1 MAINESTHMFTFGSS
16 IGEHLSEGTVTTQA
30 DGTMKVAMNGMQ
42 SFEEVEIKPGKDSD
56 IKKYLDLTIA
66 SATEQQKVRESI
78 LTGNSGVFKMILDR
92 LDAIVANKVDKKAIE
107 KKASIKV
114 QGTAEDLVR
123 QAIELAE
130 AAKWYN
136 PIKALSFKFAIKG
149 FATAIADALN
159 IMAKATKG
167 KDFEQLAKPLEFFVA
182 LAKLA
187 SETKAGDLELTTK
200 YLKFA
205 NSQLR
210 LSKKA
215 ATNLKNFLE
224 ITSTGVLNSI
234 NKLAEANVDE
244 AKIKVISTGIKG
256 LLDILEQVS
265 ANGKVLLRSWT
276 VASATKMVVKK
287 LVDMF
292 GLINEIEVD
301 EKKERR
307 FANLIDWLVIPISSI
322 PMTFGKKAELFV
334 ENAQPLFDVIVGND
348 GIIAMTNK
356 SKPNPKKAGQ
366 ISDSVEALLG
376 TIGRIPFTMWLRT
389 KAFVS
394 GWNEIKGVLFSKT
407 GILALIDNSKPNVR
421 KTNQIVKVVNSI
433 VDTLKAIP
441 ITLPIK
447 VQTFSWS
454 IDILSTAITKINK
467 LNISKKA
474 LSGIDNL
481 ATTLSSRKYTQ
492 ARKNIQ
498 GFAIGIATLGLALT
512 GFALLTPM
520 VLIASLGLKV
530 FGWALHGLTG
540 VKSGVQL
547 MIFAG
552 SLALFGLTIWAFGE
566 VVTGESMI
574 KTIGGLF
581 MLWGAIQLFSGGDSP
596 LLKKFGVKGKGK
608 GKAAYK
614 DLMFAATAIATL
626 GLALS
631 YGFKNV
637 TMETAL
643 VATASVAGL
652 GIAMKAWSGIKI
664 NKNSALTMVYAAGGI
679 GALAL
684 GLQAWRLVNAGML
697 AMAVVGTAAI
707 VGIFYLWKAAK
718 VTKTN
723 VMNMVMAAGAVGAM
737 GLALLPYNMVSAQ
750 DAITAGLFMTAVT
763 GNLVLL
769 SKFGGPMALIGA
781 TALAIAG
788 GAIALIGVG
797 LNKVPKDGS
806 VLLNTG
812 LFMGALSAVMLGLG
826 ALAPI
831 ALLGASALVVAGGVM
846 LALGSALGKMAK
858 AGVTEE
864 NVDVAK
870 YALLS
875 FADVFGNNK
884 MLMVKSSIGAAAFM
898 PTALTLI
905 PLTGV
910 LRMLSRIDSDPD
922 KLRGNISLLKLFIH
936 ETANTF
942 GGLSLKTMAKVWL
955 GVKAVSDLGST
966 VKSLA
971 EGISAVSELKFYE
984 YEVKD
989 GKLQIKSARAFTDAD
1004 FNNVGVG
1011 LGKMISALT
1020 GPLAEIGAKQD
1031 KGKFLGMSFPMPW
1044 GNDVKRGIKALDG
1057 LGNLIGGLAQGLKVA
1072 AESGAKPE
1080 VLQAFGEVF
1089 AYIIEKLQEPFAKI
1103 GATQDGIFDRPDAKR
1118 GVKAMEGVGEI
1129 ISDISEGIKTA
1140 ADSGKDPKVLQEFG
1154 SSIAFIISEIQK
1166 PFAEIGKSGGVF
1178 KKPDAQ
1184 KGVKALNGLSEILNP
1199 IMKGLKFF
1207 VKSDK
1212 NKKDVSTI
1220 DKFNNMISSM
1230 ATDSRWTKAFTNMT
1244 TLANKV
1250 KAIANNFNLID
1261 LQKLTVMHELSKN
1274 LKEANDDNKMLV
1286 LIDKILELI
1295 KVIETK
1301 KEEAPV
1307 TNNSSVIS
1315 SVNSSNSSVTNNN
1328 GKHGATQ
1335 AVQQTQG
1342 NRGLLQAIE
1351 DLRSEVEDLRSH
1363 VFKVRL
1369 VDRSLSF

>member
-1 MAINESTHMFTFGSS
+1 MFTFGSS

-92 LDAIVANKVDKKAIE
+92 LDAIVANNVDQNTIE
-107 KKASIKV
+107 EKASIKV

-123 QAIELAE
+123 QAIELTE
-130 AAKWYN
+130 AGKWYN

-159 IMAKATKG
+159 IMAKAAKD

-187 SETKAGDLELTTK
+187 SETKAGNLELTTK
-200 YLKFA
+200 YLKFT
-205 NSQLR
+205 NSQFNI
-210 LSKKA
+210 SKKA
-215 ATNLKNFLE
+215 AINLKNFLE

-234 NKLAEANVDE
+234 NNLVKANVDE
-244 AKIKVISTGIKG
+244 AKIKVIGTGIKG

-265 ANGKVLLRSWT
+265 ANSKVLLRSWT

-322 PMTFGKKAELFV
+322 PMTFGTKADLFV
-334 ENAQPLFDVIVGND
+334 KNAQPLFDVIVGND

-356 SKPNPKKAGQ
+356 SKPNPNKAGQ
-366 ISDSVEALLG
+366 ISDSVETLLG
-376 TIGRIPFTMWLRT
+376 TIGRIPLTMRLRT
-389 KAFVS
+389 KAFTS
-394 GWNEIKGVLFSKT
+394 SWKEIKEALFNKT
-407 GILALIDNSKPNVR
+407 GILALIASFKPNIR
-421 KTNQIVKVVNSI
+421 KTNQIVKIVNGLI
-433 VDTLKAIP
+433 DTLKAVP
-441 ITLPIK
+441 KTLPIK
-447 VQTFSWS
+447 VRPFSWS
-454 IDILSTAITKINK
+454 IDILSSAITKINK

-481 ATTLSSRKYTQ
+481 ATILSSRKYTQ

-498 GFAIGIATLGLALT
+498 GFAVGIATLGLALT

-540 VKSGVQL
+540 IKSGAQL
-547 MIFAG
+547 MLFAG

-596 LLKKFGVKGKGK
+596 VLKKFGVKGKGK

-614 DLMFAATAIATL
+614 DLMFAAAAIATL

-652 GIAMKAWSGIKI
+652 GIAMKAWSGIKMD
-664 NKNSALTMVYAAGGI
+664 KNSALTMVYAAGGI

-684 GLQAWRLVNAGML
+684 GLQAWRLVNAEML
-697 AMAVVGTAAI
+697 AMAVAGTAAI
-707 VGIFYLWKAAK
+707 AGIFYLWKTAK

-723 VMNMVMAAGAVGAM
+723 VMNMVIAAGAVGAM
-737 GLALLPYNMVSAQ
+737 GLALLPYNMVSTQA
-750 DAITAGLFMTAVT
+750 AITAGLFMTTVT

-769 SKFGGPMALIGA
+769 SKIGGPMALIGA
-781 TALAIAG
+781 TALVIAG

-797 LNKVPKDGS
+797 LTKVPKEGS

-812 LFMGALSAVMLGLG
+812 LFMGALSAVILGLG

-831 ALLGASALVVAGGVM
+831 ALLGAGALVVAGGAM
-846 LALGSALGKMAK
+846 LALGSALGNMTK
-858 AGVTEE
+858 AGVTEK

-870 YALLS
+870 YTLLS
-875 FADVFGNNK
+875 FADVFGNNTL
-884 MLMVKSSIGAAAFM
+884 LMVKSSVGAKAFM

-910 LRMLSRIDSDPD
+910 LRMLSKIDSDPD
-922 KLRGNISLLKLFIH
+922 KLGGNIGLLKLFIH

-942 GGLSLKTMAKVWL
+942 GGLSLKAMAKVWF

-989 GKLQIKSARAFTDAD
+989 GKLQIKSARAFTDTD

-1020 GPLAEIGAKQD
+1020 GPLAKIGAKQD
-1031 KGKFLGMSFPMPW
+1031 KGNFLGRSFPMPW
-1044 GNDVKRGIKALDG
+1044 GNDVNRGIKALDG
-1057 LGNLIGGLAQGLKVA
+1057 LGSLIGGLAQGLKVA
-1072 AESGAKPE
+1072 VESGAKPE
-1080 VLQAFGEVF
+1080 MLQAFGDVF

-1118 GVKAMEGVGEI
+1118 GVESMEGVGEI
-1129 ISDISEGIKTA
+1129 ISSISEGIKTA

-1184 KGVKALNGLSEILNP
+1184 KGVEALNGLSEILNP
-1199 IMKGLKFF
+1199 IMKGLEFF

-1212 NKKDVSTI
+1212 NEKDISTI

-1230 ATDSRWTKAFTNMT
+1230 ATDSRWTKAFTNMA

-1274 LKEANDDNKMLV
+1274 LKEANDDNKMLE

-1301 KEEAPV
+1301 KSETPV
-1307 TNNSSVIS
+1307 TNNSSVFS

-1328 GKHGATQ
+1328 GKQGATQ
-1335 AVQQTQG
+1335 AVQQTQD
-1342 NRGLLQAIE
+1342 NRGLQQAIE

-1369 VDRSLSF
+1369 VDSSLSF